1 MPPWIYIEAHL
12 YDDGILRSTILVR
25 RKQGMRVGMA
35 FSAVLD
41 PYKDPLF
48 SELGNFD
55 LTPAEAWHAS
65 CIRTSPGAKETSSQ
79 DSSKP

>member
-1 MPPWIYIEAHL
+1 MRTRL
-12 YDDGILRSTILVR
+12 YVYGILKSILVR

-41 PYKDPLF
+41 PSKDPLF

-55 LTPAEAWHAS
+55 LTPAEAWHPS
-65 CIRTSPGAKETSSQ
+65 CIGTTPGAKETSSQ
-79 DSSKP
+79 ELSKP

>member
-1 MPPWIYIEAHL
+1 MSACGHS
-12 YDDGILRSTILVR
+12 ILRSILVR

-41 PYKDPLF
+41 PSKDPLF

-55 LTPAEAWHAS
+55 LSSAEAWHPS
-65 CIRTSPGAKETSSQ
+65 CIRTTPGAKETSSQ
-79 DSSKP
+79 EPAKP